1 MESQLFGIDP
11 LDPLTIGAA
20 MIGLGTFAAAGA
32 LIPALRAA
40 RINPLS
46 ALREE

>member
-1 MESQLFGIDP
+1 VQSQLYGVAP
-11 LDPLTIGAA
+11 LDPLTIIAA
-20 MIGLGTFAAAGA
+20 MLGLGTFAAAGA

-40 RINPLS
+40 RINPLN